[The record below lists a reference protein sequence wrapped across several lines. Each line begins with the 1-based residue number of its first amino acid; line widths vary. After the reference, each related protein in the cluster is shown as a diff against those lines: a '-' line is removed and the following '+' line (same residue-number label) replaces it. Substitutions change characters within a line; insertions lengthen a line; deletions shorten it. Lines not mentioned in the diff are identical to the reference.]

1 MSYILAH
8 PEVVLE
14 LTLQHLFMT
23 LTALAISI
31 AVALPLSLLAFR
43 YERLNTLLLGSL
55 GILYTVPSLAFI
67 ILLIPVFG
75 LNATSVIIALVVYTQ
90 VILVRNF
97 VAGLRAIPPAI
108 LEAATGMGM
117 SRWQVWWR
125 IQLPLALPVMVAGVR
140 IAMVV
145 AIAIATVGAKFG
157 AGGLGKLLFDGVSQ
171 PGRYDKIW
179 AGALVVSLL
188 ALIFNQALR
197 LLERTFDNE
206 ARIRRAERRHT
217 LSPLSKG
224 WRGG

>member
-108 LEAATGMGM
+108 LEAATGMG
-117 SRWQVWWR
+117 
-125 IQLPLALPVMVAGVR
+125 
-140 IAMVV
+140 
-145 AIAIATVGAKFG
+145 
-157 AGGLGKLLFDGVSQ
+157 
-171 PGRYDKIW
+171 
-179 AGALVVSLL
+179 
-188 ALIFNQALR
+188 
-197 LLERTFDNE
+197 
-206 ARIRRAERRHT
+206 
-217 LSPLSKG
+217 
-224 WRGG
+224 

>member
-1 MSYILAH
+1 
-8 PEVVLE
+8 
-14 LTLQHLFMT
+14 
-23 LTALAISI
+23 
-31 AVALPLSLLAFR
+31 
-43 YERLNTLLLGSL
+43 
-55 GILYTVPSLAFI
+55 
-67 ILLIPVFG
+67 
-75 LNATSVIIALVVYTQ
+75 
-90 VILVRNF
+90 
-97 VAGLRAIPPAI
+97 
-108 LEAATGMGM
+108 M

-188 ALIFNQALR
+188 ALIFNRAAAAGAHLR
-197 LLERTFDNE
+197 QRGSHPPC
-206 ARIRRAERRHT
+206 ERRRT